1 MFHQNKCP
9 TQKNNC
15 IHVSTK
21 TSWTKDVSTWKPFFP
36 STMKINQGHWFTGPP
51 ATSLRPL
58 RWTLVAPQWNSGRG
72 TNIDPATGTC
82 GTCSTCFH
90 LANKFRNSMI
100 EVKTGLQI
108 MHCRTYYVHRILPV
122 CIWSHAK
129 VPRGEVPLYNR
140 IKNTRSWE
148 LLGVRSGFA
157 HLPQHHHADAVCA
170 VPLFG
175 LGQTQHICD
184 CPCRPITVSVWFVN
198 DRLAVHT
205 I

>member
-1 MFHQNKCP
+1 MFHENKCP

-148 LLGVRSGFA
+148 LWVFDQDLHIFHSTIMLMQFVQSLCLVLVKPSTFVTA
-157 HLPQHHHADAVCA
+157 LAVLLQY
-170 VPLFG
+170 LFG
-175 LGQTQHICD
+175 L
-184 CPCRPITVSVWFVN
+184 
-198 DRLAVHT
+198 
-205 I
+205 